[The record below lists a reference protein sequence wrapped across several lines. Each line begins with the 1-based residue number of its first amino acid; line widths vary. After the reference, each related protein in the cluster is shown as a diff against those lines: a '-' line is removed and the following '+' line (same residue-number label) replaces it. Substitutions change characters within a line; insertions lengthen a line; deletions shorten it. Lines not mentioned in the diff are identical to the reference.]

1 MKFDDLPNV
10 GVIKIFRQMEQI
22 KIFRQKEQDENDFMN
37 CMEAFGP
44 REEGEEEEGD
54 DDDEDDDEIFNNNME
69 QQELKAEKAAEE
81 EKARRK
87 AKEDAEW
94 TETEFPPSAYQVF
107 VAVMC
112 DRLDKQG
119 TLAMMDVGL
128 LAATVSNAWR
138 ELTPEQEDD
147 MKNWATQ
154 IRTN

>member
-1 MKFDDLPNV
+1 MVEQVPVRRKV
-10 GVIKIFRQMEQI
+10 RAKRTVIQEEQKTLQKDQKIL
-22 KIFRQKEQDENDFMN
+22 DV
-37 CMEAFGP
+37 P
-44 REEGEEEEGD
+44 
-54 DDDEDDDEIFNNNME
+54 
-69 QQELKAEKAAEE
+69 ELFKAEMAAEE

-107 VAVMC
+107 VAVVC
-112 DRLDKQG
+112 DRSDKQG

-154 IRTN
+154 IRKNWQCEKNKWKRHPKRSFFKQFPS